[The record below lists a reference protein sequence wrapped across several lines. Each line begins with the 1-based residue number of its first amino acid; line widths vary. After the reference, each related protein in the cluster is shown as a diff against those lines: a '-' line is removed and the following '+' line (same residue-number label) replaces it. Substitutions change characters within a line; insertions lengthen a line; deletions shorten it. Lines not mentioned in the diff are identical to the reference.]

1 MESYFPRAVSEE
13 KIRDME
19 MRSEEEKKDI
29 TLSLVI
35 PVYNEEKNIRPLWEK
50 VRAVMKDLPRYN
62 DSYEVIFVNDG
73 SWDNTQKE
81 LERLHAE
88 FSQVK
93 ALQFQ
98 RNFKKA
104 AAYSAGF
111 KYAKGKWIITMD
123 GDLQDD
129 PADIPLFLGKL
140 EEGYDYVSGWKYL
153 GKGNPY
159 RAWPSRFFNFIVR
172 ILMGVKLHDVNCPF
186 KAFRT
191 EVIRTIDIYG
201 EQYRFIPVKLHGR
214 GFGIT
219 EVKVTNL
226 TRLHGSSKYG
236 MERFL
241 RGFFDL
247 ITIFFLEKYL
257 KRPLHFFGAIGL
269 LFSLL
274 GGGTVFTLYLVKFI
288 TGIPIH
294 ERPYLFLMGLLMT
307 ILGIQFISIGLLG
320 ELFIYHAKGDPDH
333 FVVKKFLD

>member
-1 MESYFPRAVSEE
+1 MRSDEE
-13 KIRDME
+13 KDGLL
-19 MRSEEEKKDI
+19 
-29 TLSLVI
+29 LSLVI
-35 PVYNEEKNIRPLWEK
+35 PVYNEGGNVRPLWDKIQE
-50 VRAVMKDLPRYN
+50 VMSNLPAYK

-73 SWDNTQKE
+73 SIDDTQTE
-81 LERLHAE
+81 LENLHAE
-88 FSQVK
+88 FSLVK
-93 ALQFQ
+93 ALQLQ
-98 RNFKKA
+98 GNFKKA

-129 PADIPLFLGKL
+129 PADIPLFLEKL
-140 EEGYDYVSGWKYL
+140 EGGYDYVSGWKHL

-172 ILMGVKLHDVNCPF
+172 NLMGVKLHDFNCPF

-201 EQYRFIPVKLHGR
+201 EQYRFIPVKIHGR
-214 GFGIT
+214 GYRIT
-219 EVKVTNL
+219 EVKVNNL
-226 TRLHGSSKYG
+226 PRVYGKSKYG
-236 MERFL
+236 IERFL

-257 KRPLHFFGAIGL
+257 KRPLHFFGTIGL
-269 LFSLL
+269 LFSFV
-274 GGGTVFTLYLVKFI
+274 GGATVFLLYIVKFI
-288 TGIPIH
+288 AGIPIH

-320 ELFIYHAKGDPDH
+320 ELFTYHAKRDQDH
-333 FVVKKFLD
+333 FIVKKFLD